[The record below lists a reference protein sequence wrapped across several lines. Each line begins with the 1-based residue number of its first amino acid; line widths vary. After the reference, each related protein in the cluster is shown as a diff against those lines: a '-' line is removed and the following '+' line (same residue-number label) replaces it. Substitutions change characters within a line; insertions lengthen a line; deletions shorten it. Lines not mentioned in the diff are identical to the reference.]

1 MPRVELQSALPW
13 GLALAAF
20 LGLTALLVVY
30 RVWMRALPRTYRGW
44 ILFLRAL
51 LLVVVLL
58 LLFDPRVE
66 WTRKILVPPR
76 IGIFLDNSLSMANHP
91 EASATTVF
99 SQVASIVKWADE
111 HNYQPV
117 IMTFGDKLTPR
128 TNLRFEYLPDER
140 ITDFGPLEE
149 ISQTGDL
156 QAAFLFTDGVATSG
170 MDPSAIVGSPGMP
183 VYPVGVGDT
192 TAGLDLSI
200 REVRYPLSL
209 LDQEQSTIQ
218 ITIRGSNAADRR
230 SRLFIFHEDQ
240 LIHSEQIKIT
250 SREYIQSFEA
260 SVVGR
265 LDAHRFRVELMV
277 LPEEA
282 NIDNN
287 RREFQ
292 IDVLPGRRRIALLTG
307 ALSPNT
313 SLIGQVVKRA
323 QHAVVNHL
331 IFLRGVWQG
340 EESVFWSTPQDM
352 VVLDNYPTT
361 TLPEGHTDRLLAKLR
376 RDKTPV
382 LVVEGPDNLNRE
394 FVRMMRSLGLQV
406 AVEREGQ
413 GSLSR
418 LTPVPQ
424 PALKRLPRA
433 VPGRYSVDFPPAALV
448 HTLDPRSNR
457 GLAALVLDEQERLVI
472 SYGEVNGIK
481 KGVLLLPALA
491 STHLKLNRTGWK
503 DYFVDVLQALVE
515 WELEPGGFSP
525 YVIQPDRRQYHL
537 GEKVLL
543 RGIMRDQAGTKV
555 LQPILTLEVQGP
567 ESTAMATLNYN
578 FESGEYE
585 GEFWPGEA
593 GSYRIKV
600 FDEAGS
606 GEKTGRSAFQV
617 QVGRVE
623 LQSLAQNRYGLER
636 LARST
641 GGRYTDLQGVE
652 QLVSELAYTDI
663 TVTREY
669 HLSMWRFRY
678 LWVVAVMLLGLEWI
692 LRRVA
697 GLI

>member
-1 MPRVELQSALPW
+1 M
-13 GLALAAF
+13 
-20 LGLTALLVVY
+20 
-30 RVWMRALPRTYRGW
+30 
-44 ILFLRAL
+44 
-51 LLVVVLL
+51 
-58 LLFDPRVE
+58 
-66 WTRKILVPPR
+66 
-76 IGIFLDNSLSMANHP
+76 GI
-91 EASATTVF
+91 
-99 SQVASIVKWADE
+99 
-111 HNYQPV
+111 
-117 IMTFGDKLTPR
+117 
-128 TNLRFEYLPDER
+128 
-140 ITDFGPLEE
+140 
-149 ISQTGDL
+149 
-156 QAAFLFTDGVATSG
+156 
-170 MDPSAIVGSPGMP
+170 
-183 VYPVGVGDT
+183 PVGVGDT
-192 TAGLDLSI
+192 TAGLDLGI
-200 REVRYPLSL
+200 LEVRYPLSL
-209 LDQEQSTIQ
+209 LDQEQGIIQ
-218 ITIRGSNAADRR
+218 ITVRGSNAADKR

-240 LIHSEQIKIT
+240 LIHSEQIEIT

-265 LDAHRFRVELMV
+265 LDAPRFRVELMV

-292 IDVLPGRRRIALLTG
+292 IDVLPGRRRITLLTG

-340 EESVFWSTPQDM
+340 EESVFWSTPQDL

-376 RDKTPV
+376 RDETPI

-491 STHLKLNRTGWK
+491 ATHLKLNRTGWK

-543 RGIMRDQAGTKV
+543 ARTRLVVNIQAVGAG
-555 LQPILTLEVQGP
+555 LARP
-567 ESTAMATLNYN
+567 EFALRLAT
-578 FESGEYE
+578 GCQQQ
-585 GEFWPGEA
+585 
-593 GSYRIKV
+593 IC
-600 FDEAGS
+600 
-606 GEKTGRSAFQV
+606 GRS
-617 QVGRVE
+617 VGCHYNLPYCRRRRCTP
-623 LQSLAQNRYGLER
+623 A
-636 LARST
+636 AR
-641 GGRYTDLQGVE
+641 D
-652 QLVSELAYTDI
+652 
-663 TVTREY
+663 
-669 HLSMWRFRY
+669 
-678 LWVVAVMLLGLEWI
+678 
-692 LRRVA
+692 
-697 GLI
+697 